1 MATEVNGRP
10 REAFHRLLAPFVAF
24 WCLLV
29 PSTARPTPHHTI
41 RIGIAGTNG
50 AITKVK
56 RLDVEKYLLG
66 VLPQEMAPEWPI
78 EALKAQAVVA
88 RTYAYSQL
96 GRFGGQ
102 GFDLTSDTRSQVY
115 KKPAAPAPLVRRAV
129 TETAGEVLGWR
140 GKLLGIYYH
149 ACCGGHTT
157 SPNSA
162 WGYTKP
168 APPPL
173 RGVADRYCRHSP
185 YAHWSSYVSA
195 KDLLASLGHK
205 RLLGATLRS
214 FSIAA
219 KDRAGYALWF
229 KARIGGRTL
238 RFAAY
243 RVRQALGNALP
254 SLRIMKIRRSKAGY
268 EFFGE
273 GLGHG
278 VGLCQW
284 GARGMADRG
293 YRYEAILKHYF
304 PGSVLSVVVN

>member
-1 MATEVNGRP
+1 MASPG
-10 REAFHRLLAPFVAF
+10 
-24 WCLLV
+24 
-29 PSTARPTPHHTI
+29 
-41 RIGIAGTNG
+41 G
-50 AITKVK
+50 AITKVTE
-56 RLDVEKYLLG
+56 LDVEKYLLG
-66 VLPQEMAPEWPI
+66 VLPQEMAPDWPI

-129 TETAGEVLGWR
+129 KETAGEVLGWH

-168 APPPL
+168 APRPL
-173 RGVADRYCRHSP
+173 SGVADRYCRHSP
-185 YAHWSSYVSA
+185 YAHWSSYVSS
-195 KDLLASLGHK
+195 KDLLASFGRK
-205 RLLGATLRS
+205 RLLGAPLRS

-229 KARIGGRTL
+229 KAKIGDRTL

-254 SLRIMKIRRSKAGY
+254 SLRITKIRRSKAGY

-284 GARGMADRG
+284 GARGMASRG
-293 YRYEAILKHYF
+293 YRYEAILNHYF
-304 PGSVLSVVVN
+304 PGAVLSVVVN